1 MPDIFLSYNR
11 EDQARARRFADA
23 FAAQGFDVWWD
34 TALKSGEAYDEVTE
48 TALRTAKAV
57 VVLWSP
63 RSVVSR
69 WVRAEA
75 TLADRNRTL
84 VPCMIEACARPIMF
98 ELVQTA
104 ELSHWRGEPGDKAW
118 LAFLADVTRFVNA
131 ERAQVASTA
140 AAPPPKP
147 VAMGTA
153 PALAVLP
160 FANRSG
166 LAEDEAFAVGMV
178 EDIVAALTL
187 SPDLKV
193 LAAGATA
200 GWRGKA
206 IDLRAVGRELGV
218 RYLLEGNLRRV
229 GETLRVTAQL
239 VEAETGAVLWTQKF
253 DRPLAELAVLQE
265 ELVTEVA
272 AHLHIK
278 VRNLESDRV
287 LQAGAHTVHELV
299 LRAEALMGEN
309 LFGAIAEARRAVAI
323 APDFALAHAVLASA
337 LAFKHLEEGGS
348 DIGRRP
354 EILAEVGKALAL
366 DQKDAS
372 VAWRCASSMVIAG
385 RPDDARRHIERLLPQ
400 MPNNPMLHFVHTLIH
415 VQQGHGEQ
423 AIASVDA
430 WDRLAPGTR
439 LMSECLHM
447 RAVALF
453 QCGQLDAASDVIDHA
468 YSNNPQHIRT
478 LAMRAA
484 LKQLTGAAEAASDAV
499 RALRAVEPGAPP
511 GRFTGQTLLMLDPRS
526 AAALNA
532 AFIAAWDATPAS

>member
-11 EDQARARRFADA
+11 EDQARARLFADA
-23 FAAQGFDVWWD
+23 FAGQGFDVWWD

-48 TALRTAKAV
+48 AALRNAKAV

-63 RSVVSR
+63 RSVLSR

-84 VPCMIEACARPIMF
+84 VPCMIEAGERPIMF

-104 ELSHWRGEPGDKAW
+104 ELSHWQGDVDDRAW
-118 LAFLADVTRFVNA
+118 LAFLADVTRFVSA
-131 ERAQVASTA
+131 ERAPVALPAS
-140 AAPPPKP
+140 APAPRA
-147 VAMGTA
+147 VAMGAA

-178 EDIVAALTL
+178 EDIVAALTP

-193 LAAGATA
+193 LTAGATA

-206 IDLRAVGRELGV
+206 IDLRAAGRELGV

-229 GETLRVTAQL
+229 GETLRMTAQL

-253 DRPLAELAVLQE
+253 DRPLAELAALQE

-278 VRNLESDRV
+278 VRNLESARV
-287 LQAGAHTVHELV
+287 LKSGAQTVHELV
-299 LRAEALMGEN
+299 LRADALLGEN
-309 LFGAIAEARRAVAI
+309 HLDGIAEARRAIAI
-323 APDFALAHAVLASA
+323 APDHARAHAVLSSG
-337 LAFKHLEEGGS
+337 LAFLYLEEGGVDPS
-348 DIGRRP
+348 RRP
-354 EILAEVGKALAL
+354 EILAEVGRALAL
-366 DQKDAS
+366 DQKDPF
-372 VAWRCASSMVIAG
+372 VAWRCASALVIAG
-385 RPDDARRHIERLLPQ
+385 RPDDARRHIDRLLPLT
-400 MPNNPMLHFVHTLIH
+400 PNNPMLYFVQSLIN
-415 VQQGHGEQ
+415 VQQGLGEQ
-423 AIASVDA
+423 ALASVDA

-439 LMSECLHM
+439 LTSESLHM
-447 RAVALF
+447 RAMANYL
-453 QCGQLDAASDVIDHA
+453 CGRLDTANAVIDHA
-468 YSNNPQHIRT
+468 YSHNPQHTRM

-484 LKQLTGAAEAASDAV
+484 LKQLTGDMGVASEAIQG
-499 RALRAVEPGAPP
+499 LRTVEAGATRE
-511 GRFTGQTLLMLDPRS
+511 RFTGQLMLMLDPRS
-526 AAALNA
+526 AVALNA
-532 AFIAAWDATPAS
+532 AFIAAWDATPVG